1 MIAIAFS
8 LVILWPASIVR
19 PSHTE
24 LVMGGLST
32 RDECQRIGH
41 KLYDVDSNRHVSWDC
56 VETKVLIP
64 AVGK

>member
-32 RDECQRIGH
+32 RDE
-41 KLYDVDSNRHVSWDC
+41 
-56 VETKVLIP
+56 
-64 AVGK
+64 